1 MAFRIVAG
9 EGSPAGWDLYDDEA
23 NTSLKNGSAD
33 YQRALCYLAGGDTA
47 NALTWLQRSLEK
59 NATEETRAK
68 LVDIHYARK
77 EFAQVAALY
86 QRLPISKQTNEQTML
101 RIAASLDK
109 LGKTQ
114 AAIEALEGS
123 LRFNEPTAPLYLTLA
138 SYYQQLGNS
147 AKARELEVKGKL
159 LLPKANTPIS

>member
-1 MAFRIVAG
+1 
-9 EGSPAGWDLYDDEA
+9 
-23 NTSLKNGSAD
+23 
-33 YQRALCYLAGGDTA
+33 
-47 NALTWLQRSLEK
+47 
-59 NATEETRAK
+59 
-68 LVDIHYARK
+68 
-77 EFAQVAALY
+77 VAALY

-147 AKARELEVKGKL
+147 AKARELEVKAKL